1 MTRTHDIII
10 VGAGIVGCAIAHEL
24 ARRGASVQMVDDRA
38 PGMGA
43 TQASAGIL
51 APYIEA
57 GPSGPLLDLTVRSL
71 GLFDEFIARVNADS
85 GMSVPYHRSGTLQV
99 ASTADEMLELRNTAA
114 RLEAQGVSA
123 GLVDAQTARVEE
135 PHLSDEVLGG
145 LVVPTHG
152 FAAAGELTRAL
163 VAAARRH
170 GAQVIEGSAV
180 RRVLGGAGALGEL
193 TVETDRGSLS
203 GTAVVLAA
211 GSWSSRVEI
220 EGVSMRAPVRP
231 VRGQLLHLAWKGPVL
246 RRVIWGRG
254 CYLVPWG
261 DGTVLV
267 VATVEDAGFDE
278 RTTVAG
284 VRDLLDAACEIV
296 PHAWTAGFLGARAG
310 LRPATADHLPI
321 VGASGLVP
329 NLMYATGHYRN
340 GVLLAPLTAQLV
352 ADALLDNR
360 LDPALAAL
368 GPGRFGGL

>member
-1 MTRTHDIII
+1 MARSHDIIVI
-10 VGAGIVGCAIAHEL
+10 GAGIVGCAIAHEL
-24 ARRGASVQMVDDRA
+24 ARRGASVQIVDERA
-38 PGMGA
+38 TGMGA

-57 GPSGPLLDLTVRSL
+57 GEGGPLLDLTVRSL
-71 GLFDEFIARVNADS
+71 HLFDEFMARVTAES
-85 GMSVPYHRSGTLQV
+85 GVPVAYQRGGTLQI
-99 ASTADEMLELRNTAA
+99 AFTIDEMLELRNTAA

-123 GLVDAQTARVEE
+123 GLVDAQAARVEE
-135 PHLSDEVLGG
+135 PYLSEGVVGG

-152 FAAAGELTRAL
+152 FTAPGDLTRAL

-180 RRVLGGAGALGEL
+180 RRIVRATGEL
-193 TVETDRGSLS
+193 IVETDRGSLS

-220 EGVSMRAPVRP
+220 EGVSTRAPVRP

-246 RRVIWGRG
+246 HRVTWGRG
-254 CYLVPWG
+254 CYLVPWK
-261 DGTVLV
+261 DGTLLV
-267 VATVEDAGFDE
+267 GATVEDAGFEE

-284 VRDLLDAACEIV
+284 VRDLLEAACELV
-296 PHAWTAGFLGARAG
+296 PHTWTAGFLGARAG
-310 LRPATADHLPI
+310 LRPATSDHLPI
-321 VGASGLVP
+321 IGASSIVP

-352 ADALLDNR
+352 ADAMLDNR
-360 LDPALAAL
+360 VDPALAAL
-368 GPGRFGGL
+368 SPGRFGDL